1 MKPSDATAP
10 SMTRR
15 PNGKYLIESAPQY
28 LLYLTAKAVR
38 ERVQA
43 ISFFW
48 PLSILS
54 AAIAGYRSELR
65 RMLDAQAI
73 YLGPGK

>member
-1 MKPSDATAP
+1 MTPCDAIESA
-10 SMTRR
+10 MTRR
-15 PNGKYLIESAPQY
+15 PDGPYLIESAPKYRRY
-28 LLYLTAKAVR
+28 LAAKAAR
-38 ERVQA
+38 EICPA
-43 ISFFW
+43 ISFLW

-73 YLGPGK
+73 YLGPRK